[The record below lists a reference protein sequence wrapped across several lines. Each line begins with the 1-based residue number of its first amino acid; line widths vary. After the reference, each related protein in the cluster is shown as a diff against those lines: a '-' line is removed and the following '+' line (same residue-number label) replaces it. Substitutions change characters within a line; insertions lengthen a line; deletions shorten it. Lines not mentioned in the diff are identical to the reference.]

1 MKAPEQRDRE
11 ASVGGGK
18 RAVTTREGP
27 WEEAPASWS
36 IFCLQDSAYFSVV
49 TVRQAMPRT
58 PPQTHKPIPLCC
70 SHSSSLPGPA

>member
-1 MKAPEQRDRE
+1 MKAPGAKGQ
-11 ASVGGGK
+11 GGLSRGDK